1 MEEKEKIVF
10 DVRFFSAVFS
20 PLCYMRKKRSGKISQ
35 AKEKKRRWGGGKK
48 KVTLSIREGANCQ
61 GYISTD
67 DWCEAGFF
75 CQPVTKQECL
85 MFSLLVTLLCIFL
98 CQHYGPIWTAK
109 ALQSPAGH
117 LSSSWRCECSASAE
131 CQGFVMTWEPA
142 DRQVCCKKDS
152 FLSHCENI
160 NVPIM
165 AYNCQRG
172 LPPDSCVVSLICSPV
187 TCFLEFRFSY
197 GVTCKQVTICRPVPG
212 GTW

>member
-1 MEEKEKIVF
+1 MGGKEKIFF
-10 DVRFFSAVFS
+10 DVGFFFFSSAVFS
-20 PLCYMRKKRSGKISQ
+20 LSVIQEKKRLWKISQ
-35 AKEKKRRWGGGKK
+35 AKEKKKEGC

-61 GYISTD
+61 GYISKD

-98 CQHYGPIWTAK
+98 CQHCGPIWTAK